1 MTEWQ
6 ERECGNC
13 THTKPDPRDY
23 YATRYWA
30 EAHGDYECAHCG
42 AAIGVLDPEAAAERG
57 DLPLCPRCEK
67 VALKTGLCSRCWGS
81 ADAVLG
87 PVVSH
92 PLSSCLRPLT
102 LELGRCG
109 GNKNMLSST
118 S

>member
-6 ERECGNC
+6 EHACGNC
-13 THTKPDPRDY
+13 THTRPDPRDY

-30 EAHGDYECAHCG
+30 ETPEGDHECAHCG

-81 ADAVLG
+81 VDAVLG
-87 PVVSH
+87 
-92 PLSSCLRPLT
+92 L
-102 LELGRCG
+102 CG
-109 GNKNMLSST
+109 GNKNMSRC
-118 S
+118 